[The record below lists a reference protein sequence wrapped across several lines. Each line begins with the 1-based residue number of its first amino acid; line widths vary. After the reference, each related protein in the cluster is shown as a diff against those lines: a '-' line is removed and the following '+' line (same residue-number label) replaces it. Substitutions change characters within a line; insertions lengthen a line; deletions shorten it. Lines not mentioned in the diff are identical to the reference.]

1 MGKGSECP
9 ALLRAWGRGFGLGAT
24 LRLLERG
31 GGLSADAA
39 AEISQALDLP
49 APAATPAPAAA
60 AAVPAKKAAAVDPNV
75 ATVKEFAGAPDL

>member
-1 MGKGSECP
+1 MLP
-9 ALLRAWGRGFGLGAT
+9 ALRALLGLQADPGAAVAT
-24 LRLLERG
+24 LRVLERG

-49 APAATPAPAAA
+49 APAATPAPAAVA
-60 AAVPAKKAAAVDPNV
+60 APAVKKVAVDPNV